1 MDYAL
6 LLVFKNIK
14 SSLICFVDGKEMTF
28 QNGEEA
34 IVKLK
39 EENKHYSLGT
49 LSAKDS
55 TVVLEVLDITNEI
68 ESHNKEFIAEYKNRF
83 GYEPSF
89 F

>member
-6 LLVFKNIK
+6 LLVLKSIKN
-14 SSLICFVDGKEMTF
+14 SLICFVDGKEMTF

-34 IVKLK
+34 IAKLR
-39 EENKHYSLGT
+39 EDNKHYSLGT
-49 LSAKDS
+49 ISVKES
-55 TVVLEVLDITNEI
+55 TIVLEVLDITDEI
-68 ESHNKEFIAEYKNRF
+68 EKHNKEFIAEYKNRF